1 MSYLFHP
8 VTLTHYWFSDDFVS
22 ISMGI
27 RVALTGFIAVLIS
40 AFILAPIF
48 FRSIE
53 PINDQKI
60 YLILERIA
68 KQLNYKNVPK
78 MYKIRTAQLNAI
90 AYFVINKPSIG
101 LTTGILEAYQNNY
114 LNDQDFECIFA
125 HLLSYHVSQNC
136 FKRYFMYG
144 IISLYSSI
152 GYILIF
158 SGRGFLRLADMTEAK
173 CSRFFACL
181 SGYLGMLFGTIFRIP
196 EKIGS
201 IFALL
206 LINRFQQNADLV
218 AKNITSPTA
227 MQEVLQK
234 MYEYNK
240 KIDKKLSILPEPE
253 YWFIQ
258 PVQLLK
264 IDKILLVSHPLEKR
278 IRSFF
283 PPS

>member
-1 MSYLFHP
+1 
-8 VTLTHYWFSDDFVS
+8 
-22 ISMGI
+22 MGI
-27 RVALTGFIAVLIS
+27 KVVLTGFIAVLIS
-40 AFILAPIF
+40 AFILAPIL

-53 PINDQKI
+53 SIDDQKI
-60 YLILERIA
+60 SVILERVA
-68 KQLNYKNVPK
+68 KQLNYKAIPK

-90 AYFVINKPSIG
+90 AYFMINKPSIG

-125 HLLSYHVSQNC
+125 YLLSYHISQNC

-144 IISLYSSI
+144 ISSLYNSI

-158 SGRGFLRLADMTEAK
+158 LGRGFLRIADMTEAK
-173 CSRFFACL
+173 GSKFFAWL
-181 SGYLGMLFGTIFRIP
+181 SGHLCLLVGTIFRIP
-196 EKIGS
+196 TKIGS
-201 IFALL
+201 IFAFL
-206 LINRFQQNADLV
+206 LINRFQRNADLV

-234 MYEYNK
+234 MHEYNK

-258 PVQLLK
+258 PVQLFK
-264 IDKILLVSHPLEKR
+264 IDKMFLFSYPLEKR
-278 IRSFF
+278 IRNFSIL
-283 PPS
+283 S

>member
-1 MSYLFHP
+1 MSYLFYP
-8 VTLTHYWFSDDFVS
+8 VTLTNYWFIDNFVS

-27 RVALTGFIAVLIS
+27 KVVLTGFIAVLIS
-40 AFILAPIF
+40 AFILAPVC

-60 YLILERIA
+60 YLILERVA
-68 KQLNYKNVPK
+68 KQLKVKNVPK

-90 AYFVINKPSIG
+90 AYYMINKASIG
-101 LTTGILEAYQNNY
+101 MTTGILEAYQNNY
-114 LNDQDFECIFA
+114 LNEQDFECIFA

-144 IISLYSSI
+144 ITSLYNAI

-158 SGRGFLRLADMTEAK
+158 SGRGFLRLANMTEAK
-173 CSRFFACL
+173 GSRFFAGL
-181 SGYLGMLFGTIFRIP
+181 SGYLCMLVGTIFRIP

-201 IFALL
+201 IFAFL

-218 AKNITSPTA
+218 ARNITSPTA
-227 MQEVLQK
+227 LQEVLQK
-234 MYEYNK
+234 MNEYNK
-240 KIDKKLSILPEPE
+240 KIDKKLTILPEPE

-258 PVQLLK
+258 PVQLLQ
-264 IDKILLVSHPLEKR
+264 IDRILLVSHSLEKR
-278 IRSFF
+278 IRSFSRL
-283 PPS
+283 P